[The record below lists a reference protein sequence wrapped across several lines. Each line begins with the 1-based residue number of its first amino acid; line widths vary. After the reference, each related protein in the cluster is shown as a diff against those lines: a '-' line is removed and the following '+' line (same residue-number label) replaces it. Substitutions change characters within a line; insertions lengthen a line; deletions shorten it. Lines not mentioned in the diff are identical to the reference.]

1 MRGTVDSSHTDWNTP
16 EHYTAVQEN
25 ITRLHTGG
33 AGPYRTLSL
42 ALPAALLPIV
52 TQQTPADTK
61 KVIDSSAPK

>member
-1 MRGTVDSSHTDWNTP
+1 MRGTVDSSHHTDW
-16 EHYTAVQEN
+16 N

>member
-1 MRGTVDSSHTDWNTP
+1 MRGTVDSSHHTDW
-16 EHYTAVQEN
+16 N
-25 ITRLHTGG
+25 ITRLDTGG

>member
-1 MRGTVDSSHTDWNTP
+1 MERLIHPTLNGTLR
-16 EHYTAVQEN
+16 N
-25 ITRLHTGG
+25 ITRLDTGG